1 MLKKIFC
8 ILISILCIGFI
19 FFNSSQDG
27 AISHGRSYYIVNK
40 IVDILKEENISNN
53 STTNNNSNI
62 SNINEEKSIE
72 GNNESNLDSDNKTNK
87 ANITEKLNIKDKL
100 INKIRNISF
109 IKNMTKSELD
119 HLIRKFAHGFE
130 FALLGLALCLFF
142 SRFNINKYN
151 VIIYALFLVLFT
163 AVIDETI
170 QININNRTSSTI
182 DVLIDFCGGSISC
195 ILFYIFKRI
204 FLKFKN
210 KKNKISEDINVIEY
224 KKIQS

>member
-8 ILISILCIGFI
+8 ILISILCVGFI

-40 IVDILKEENISNN
+40 IIDILKEENISNS

-62 SNINEEKSIE
+62 NGDKSIE
-72 GNNESNLDSDNKTNK
+72 GINESNVDSSNKTNV
-87 ANITEKLNIKDKL
+87 ISKLNIKDKL

-130 FALLGLALCLFF
+130 FGLLGLALCLFF
-142 SRFNINKYN
+142 SRFNINRYN

-170 QININNRTSSTI
+170 QIKIPNRTSSTI

-195 ILFYIFKRI
+195 IIFYIFEGI
-204 FLKFKN
+204 FMKFKN
-210 KKNKISEDINVIEY
+210 KQNKISKDINVIEY

>member
-8 ILISILCIGFI
+8 ILISILCVGFI

-40 IVDILKEENISNN
+40 IVDILKEENISNS

-62 SNINEEKSIE
+62 NGDKSIE
-72 GNNESNLDSDNKTNK
+72 GINESNVDSSNKTNV
-87 ANITEKLNIKDKL
+87 ISKLNIKDKL

-130 FALLGLALCLFF
+130 FGLLGLALCLFF
-142 SRFNINKYN
+142 SRFNINRYN

-170 QININNRTSSTI
+170 QIKIPNRTSSTI
-182 DVLIDFCGGSISC
+182 DVLIDFCGGIISC
-195 ILFYIFKRI
+195 MIFYIFERI

-210 KKNKISEDINVIEY
+210 KQNKISKDINVIEY

>member
-1 MLKKIFC
+1 MLRKIFC

-40 IVDILKEENISNN
+40 VVNILKEESILNSSNTDN
-53 STTNNNSNI
+53 DSNI

-72 GNNESNLDSDNKTNK
+72 GSDESNLDSNNKTNI
-87 ANITEKLNIKDKL
+87 AEKLTIKDKL

-109 IKNMTKSELD
+109 IKNMTKNELD
-119 HLIRKFAHGFE
+119 HLIRKCAHGFE

-142 SRFNINKYN
+142 TIFNIDKYN

-170 QININNRTSSTI
+170 QIKINNRTSSTI
-182 DVLIDFCGGSISC
+182 DVLIDFCGGFISC
-195 ILFYIFKRI
+195 ILFSMFKRI
-204 FLKFKN
+204 FIKFKN
-210 KKNKISEDINVIEY
+210 KKNKVSEDINKIQY